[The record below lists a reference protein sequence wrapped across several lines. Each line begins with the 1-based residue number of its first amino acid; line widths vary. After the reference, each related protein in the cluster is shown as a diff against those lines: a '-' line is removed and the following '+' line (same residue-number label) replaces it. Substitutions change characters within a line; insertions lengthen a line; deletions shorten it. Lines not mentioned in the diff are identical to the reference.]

1 MTMSCSDGRRTGGK
15 PRPSP
20 QRRCWPVRFAL
31 HLAVDQVALQLAP
44 HFLGSVAAHANEPD
58 TAGRQSLDCR
68 NADLLIEARRNHLG
82 LIQGHQKHPAHGL
95 VTRLAAAIA
104 SLALV

>member
-20 QRRCWPVRFAL
+20 QRRCWPVRL
-31 HLAVDQVALQLAP
+31 ALQLAP